1 MKKPPTLRALA
12 LVLALVA
19 SGSAQAIP
27 LTDLFNG
34 GSITAGDKVFDQ
46 WTSIFQGTSDG
57 HIVNTNNIDVTALN
71 DGGMN
76 PGPGL
81 SFSILNNEFSVTGDG
96 IYAYTDFTFGFHVS
110 TLGNLKIK
118 DNSLNLVGGVLSG
131 MTSDLG
137 FYILEDVG
145 TSAGASN
152 LGTKNVEFSWLDDPN
167 NPGNPLF
174 TSNFS
179 DSASF
184 TPQDEIFVTKNILVW
199 ATDPGETA
207 NLTGFSQRF
216 SQVPEPGT
224 LLLFVPALA
233 ALVGVRRR
241 KTTTA

>member
-12 LVLALVA
+12 LLLALAA
-19 SGSAQAIP
+19 SGSAQATI

-46 WTSIFQGTSDG
+46 WTLNFQSTSDG
-57 HIVNTNNIDVTALN
+57 HFVNTNNIDVTALT

-81 SFSILNNEFSVTGDG
+81 SFSILNNEFSVTGDA
-96 IYAYTDFTFGFHVS
+96 IYAFTDFTFGFHVS

-118 DNSLNLVGGVLSG
+118 GNSLGLESGSLSG
-131 MTSDLG
+131 ITTDLG
-137 FYILEDVG
+137 MFIKEDVG
-145 TSAGASN
+145 TSAGASDLAKN
-152 LGTKNVEFSWLDDPN
+152 KNVEFSELV
-167 NPGNPLF
+167 GVGS
-174 TSNFS
+174 TSKLL

-224 LLLFVPALA
+224 LLLFVPAMA

-241 KTTTA
+241 KATTA